1 MALLLLQDRE
11 ANDTAVS
18 SGRRGWVSSPDTR
31 GTIDIIWP
39 CLTALA
45 LVLWT
50 MLHLNLPAPSDS
62 NKTVICRRIRWLLV
76 GLLAP
81 ELILMYSFAQF
92 TSAQQSVEDMKKLD
106 RNHWTLV
113 HGFYADSGGFQLQI
127 PNYKPFPITAKQV
140 VYLTE
145 HGHIDM
151 PTITKREINDKSK
164 ANRETKVLAFLQTG
178 WLVTKLI
185 ARAGQG
191 LQITPYELTTVALL
205 VCSFTTLVL
214 WWHKPL
220 DVRYPTPVYLKTDL
234 KPILDQAGVAAEQG
248 FIDTPL
254 DFIEGNIYWSRKAH
268 ESYLQF
274 VLKWGFQTFPIERIP
289 NDRDYQPRNVKQNL
303 YLVLPVSAFGA
314 IHLSGYNLSLPTET
328 EQLLWRVN
336 SIVMVLTL
344 FVHCQSELI
353 GSWYARFQLQSLE
366 LWGGYKKKM
375 PTCFIFLGL
384 GTIYFISRI
393 IILVESIISLR
404 DLPEAAYQ
412 EVSWIQYLP
421 RI

>member
-1 MALLLLQDRE
+1 MALLLQNRE
-11 ANDTAVS
+11 ASNSTLS
-18 SGRRGWVSSPDTR
+18 SGRRGWVSSPDMR
-31 GTIDIIWP
+31 GTIAI
-39 CLTALA
+39 A

-50 MLHLNLPAPSDS
+50 MLHLNVPGPSDS
-62 NKTVICRRIRWLLV
+62 EKTMICRRLRWLLV

-92 TSAQQSVEDMKKLD
+92 TSD
-106 RNHWTLV
+106 WTLV
-113 HGFYADSGGFQLQI
+113 HSFYADRGGFQLHV

-191 LQITPYELTTVALL
+191 LQITPYELTTLALL

-220 DVRYPTPVYLKTDL
+220 DVRYPTPIHLKDDL
-234 KPILDQAGVAAEQG
+234 KIILDKAGVTGEQC
-248 FIDTPL
+248 FTNTPL

-268 ESYLQF
+268 ESFLHF
-274 VLKWGFQTFPIERIP
+274 VLKWSYQTFPIDRIP
-289 NDRDYQPRNVKQNL
+289 NDRDYQPRNIKQNL
-303 YLVLPVSAFGA
+303 YLVLP
-314 IHLSGYNLSLPTET
+314 SLK
-328 EQLLWRVN
+328 
-336 SIVMVLTL
+336 
-344 FVHCQSELI
+344 
-353 GSWYARFQLQSLE
+353 
-366 LWGGYKKKM
+366 LWGGYTKKM
-375 PTCFIFLGL
+375 PTCFIFLSL
-384 GTIYFISRI
+384 RTIYFISRI
-393 IILVESIISLR
+393 IILVESVISLK
-404 DLPEAAYQ
+404 DLPEAAYK
-412 EVSWIQYLP
+412 EVNWTQYLP

>member
-1 MALLLLQDRE
+1 
-11 ANDTAVS
+11 
-18 SGRRGWVSSPDTR
+18 
-31 GTIDIIWP
+31 
-39 CLTALA
+39 
-45 LVLWT
+45 

-92 TSAQQSVEDMKKLD
+92 TSAQQSVEDMKKID

-113 HGFYADSGGFQLQI
+113 HGFYADSGGFQLHV
-127 PNYKPFPITAKQV
+127 PNYKSFPITAKQV

-151 PTITKREINDKSK
+151 PRITKQEINDKSK

-205 VCSFTTLVL
+205 VCSFTTLIL

-220 DVRYPTPVYLKTDL
+220 DVRYPTPIYLKDDL
-234 KPILDQAGVAAEQG
+234 KLILDRAGVAADQG

-274 VLKWGFQTFPIERIP
+274 VLKWGFQTFPIERECIMIM
-289 NDRDYQPRNVKQNL
+289 L
-303 YLVLPVSAFGA
+303 
-314 IHLSGYNLSLPTET
+314 
-328 EQLLWRVN
+328 
-336 SIVMVLTL
+336 
-344 FVHCQSELI
+344 
-353 GSWYARFQLQSLE
+353 
-366 LWGGYKKKM
+366 
-375 PTCFIFLGL
+375 
-384 GTIYFISRI
+384 
-393 IILVESIISLR
+393 
-404 DLPEAAYQ
+404 
-412 EVSWIQYLP
+412 
-421 RI
+421 